1 MNMINE
7 KEKPSSK
14 NEIRLRPRVE
24 SELLIQEKDETD
36 AWRILKIVSEFVN
49 GFELLRKYERAATF
63 FGTARC
69 SLGDMW
75 YKQAE
80 ELASRLSKSNFTI
93 ITGGASGIMEAA
105 NRGAFEAGGNS
116 VGLNIK
122 LKNEQGPNA
131 FTTDSVSFSHFF
143 SRKVMLSF
151 ASEVY
156 VYFPGGFGTL
166 DEFFELV
173 TLVQTKK
180 IRPIPIV
187 LIGREYWE
195 PLLAWIDSSLNKQYH
210 TIGEKDMQ
218 IYHLTDSVDEAY
230 DLIIEL
236 VEKYC
241 STYDC

>member
-1 MNMINE
+1 MINE

-14 NEIRLRPRVE
+14 NKIRLRPRVE
-24 SELLIQEKDETD
+24 SELLIPEKNETD

-75 YKQAE
+75 YKQAT

>member
-1 MNMINE
+1 MTMADE
-7 KEKPSSK
+7 KEELSSK
-14 NEIRLRPRVE
+14 NEKKLRPRIE
-24 SELLIQEKDETD
+24 SELLIQEQDATD

-49 GFELLRKYERAATF
+49 GFELLRKYKRAATF

-69 SLGDMW
+69 DIDDER
-75 YKQAE
+75 YKQAT
-80 ELASRLSKSNFTI
+80 ELAARLSKSNFTI

-105 NRGAFEAGGNS
+105 NRGAFDAGGES

-122 LKNEQGPNA
+122 LPNEQGPNA

-156 VYFPGGFGTL
+156 IYFPGGFGTL

-187 LIGREYWE
+187 LVGREYWE
-195 PLLAWIDSSLNKQYH
+195 PLLSWIDSSLNKQYH
-210 TIGEKDMQ
+210 TIGEEDMK

-241 STYDC
+241 ETYDC

>member
-1 MNMINE
+1 MTMINE
-7 KEKPSSK
+7 KERHSSK
-14 NEIRLRPRVE
+14 NKDRLRPRIE
-24 SELLIQEKDETD
+24 SELLVQEKDATD
-36 AWRILKIVSEFVN
+36 AWRILKIMSEFVD
-49 GFELLRKYERAATF
+49 GFEVLRKYKRAVTF

-69 SLGDMW
+69 SLDDES
-75 YKQAE
+75 YKQAN
-80 ELASRLSKSNFTI
+80 ELASRLSKSDFTI

-105 NRGAFEAGGNS
+105 NKGAFEAGGES
-116 VGLNIK
+116 VGLNIRIPR
-122 LKNEQGPNA
+122 EQGPNL

-180 IRPIPIV
+180 IRSIPII

-195 PLLAWIDSSLNKQYH
+195 PLLAWIDSSLYRKYH
-210 TIGEKDMQ
+210 TIGKEDMQ
-218 IYHLTDSVDEAY
+218 IYHLIDSVDEAY

-241 STYDC
+241 KVYDC